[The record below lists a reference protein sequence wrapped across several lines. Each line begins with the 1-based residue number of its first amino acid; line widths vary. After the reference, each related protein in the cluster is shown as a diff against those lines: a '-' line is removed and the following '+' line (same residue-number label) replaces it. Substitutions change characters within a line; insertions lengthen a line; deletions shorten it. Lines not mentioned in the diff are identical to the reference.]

1 MSEKPKPCP
10 FCGSE
15 NVELERQGTGRQ
27 SNIVRCQYCGASRES
42 GITFDYFSDW
52 DDRPIEDKLR
62 AENETL
68 RNIVRHYGLMSD
80 AHLDQVIDRLGQN
93 APKKAAQ
100 AGEGNDDRSV

>member
-15 NVELERQGTGRQ
+15 NVELERQGTGMQ

-62 AENETL
+62 AEVEKLTEL
-68 RNIVRHYGLMSD
+68 LCECVHRRECDLPDDLLERI
-80 AHLDQVIDRLGQN
+80 IDN
-93 APKKAAQ
+93 VKAAL
-100 AGEGNDDRSV
+100 AGEGDK